1 VKPRPFAS
9 RLAIESPPPG
19 YSDPMDLSAAES
31 APEIVAQLAVDLVR
45 DGTPLIDV
53 REQREWDAGHAPDA
67 HLIPLGE
74 LDARRSELPRDT
86 EILIICHSGVR
97 SERATR
103 ALRGADFIAVSVS
116 GGMVAWEAAGGE
128 VESGSETSPN

>member
-1 VKPRPFAS
+1 M
-9 RLAIESPPPG
+9 ESPPAG

-31 APEIVAQLAVDLVR
+31 TPEIAAELAVDLVR
-45 DGTPLIDV
+45 GGTPLIDV

-74 LDARRSELPRDT
+74 LDSRLSELPRDT

-103 ALRGADFIAVSVS
+103 ALRGADFVAVSVS
-116 GGMVAWEAAGGE
+116 GGMVAWESAGGE